1 MTQLPLKGKLII
13 LTGVGLKPVN
23 FVFKDIVTDA
33 PSHTS
38 VIVDGQEYKANI
50 GAATA
55 YELCQSGAEVHMLA
69 RTEKNLRLVS
79 EWIKASIPDAQ
90 INFSPLDIKDESKV
104 KDFVA
109 GLPKGKSIYWVQS
122 VGLGGGTVAVKDD
135 NPYLNIEDISA
146 ELVEAEMTVLKDTV
160 SFLQKLL
167 PVFKKQKETRIVIVS
182 SMSAVR
188 SVPGGSI
195 HNAAKG
201 AISRFANAAMIEL
214 GQDNIFVTDVRPGG
228 VDTGL
233 YDSSAVQKSIVAM
246 ATAYGYDWSEKNG
259 GLRLAPP
266 SSVGKLIA
274 AILSSEA
281 HVTSVN
287 LVARGQWPH
296 EGS

>member
-1 MTQLPLKGKLII
+1 MNGSQDKLVV

-23 FVFKDIVTDA
+23 FIFHDITTGK
-33 PSHTS
+33 PSHTEVS
-38 VIVDGQEYKANI
+38 VDGEKYKANI

-55 YELCQSGAEVHMLA
+55 YELCKAGFSVHMLA
-69 RTEKNLRLVS
+69 RTEKNLETVS
-79 EWIKASIPDAQ
+79 VWIKNDLPEAQ
-90 INFSPLDIKDESKV
+90 IFYSPVDLKDEKQV
-104 KDFVA
+104 TDFISS
-109 GLPKGKSIYWVQS
+109 LPKDKTIYWVQS
-122 VGLGGGTVAVKDD
+122 VGLGGGTVKIKND
-135 NPYLNIEDISA
+135 NPYLNIPDISP

-167 PVFKKQKETRIVIVS
+167 PIFKNQKETRVAIVS

-214 GQDNIFVTDVRPGG
+214 NKDKIFITDVRPGG
-228 VDTGL
+228 VDTGM
-233 YDSSAVQKSIVAM
+233 YDNKEVQESIKQM
-246 ATAYGYDWSEKNG
+246 AISYGGDWSEANG

-266 SSVGKLIA
+266 SSVGKIITS
-274 AILSSEA
+274 ILSSEA
-281 HVTSVN
+281 HITSINMVS
-287 LVARGQWPH
+287 RGQFPH